1 MSKKRDTTLGIP
13 FDWYT
18 TSPTWKLRY
27 NKRTF
32 GVTKTEYGF
41 SDDYQ
46 LEDIFE
52 WSVDYLKTVN
62 ILTDCIH
69 LSLLLDIHSFNEKY
83 LSTTERTLS
92 DLGSL
97 QLKCNLLPKDSI
109 CSKNK
114 NAYLFIA
121 NEKVQSV
128 CS

>member
-1 MSKKRDTTLGIP
+1 MPEYCFSRRYSGIFSLFQNFFRNIAKIKIVTRIEMSEKRDTSLGIP

-69 LSLLLDIHSFNEKY
+69 LSLLLIYIHLMKNILILLKEHY
-83 LSTTERTLS
+83 L
-92 DLGSL
+92 
-97 QLKCNLLPKDSI
+97 I
-109 CSKNK
+109 
-114 NAYLFIA
+114 
-121 NEKVQSV
+121 
-128 CS
+128 